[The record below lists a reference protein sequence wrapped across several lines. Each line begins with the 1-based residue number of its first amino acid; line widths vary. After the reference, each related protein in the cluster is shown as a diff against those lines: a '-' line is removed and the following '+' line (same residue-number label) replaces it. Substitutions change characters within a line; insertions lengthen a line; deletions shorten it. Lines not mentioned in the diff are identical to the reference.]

1 MRFSRIVLL
10 ALVIGA
16 GAFGQTISTI
26 AGTGQPGFSGDGG
39 PAIHAQFSEPRHLAV
54 DAAGNVYVLDSNN
67 IRIRRITPAGI
78 ITTVAGTGEQVESA
92 KGPATRSGLLGVG
105 GLAVMPNGTLYIA
118 DATGLQKVDPS
129 GMLSLVVTGQSV
141 GGVALGRSAVYYN
154 GVSDVWLLGP
164 NRTGKVVGGADPG
177 DASDGG
183 PATRAAFF
191 VSHTAVD
198 PEGNIYVADKEAHR
212 IRRFAPRGVI
222 TTLAGDGTPGF
233 AGDGGPA
240 AHSQLNRPES
250 IAIDVAGNVYI
261 ADTANFRIR
270 RVSTDG
276 VITTFAGGSGQNN
289 RQGDGGPA
297 IDAHIGA
304 PYDVAVGCAG
314 VYITD
319 SESVRKIALTD
330 PLIAYN
336 GVLDAAGKASIA
348 AGQPFSI
355 TGCNLAATSANADR
369 NQPLP
374 QTLGRASV
382 TVNGMPATLSST
394 DPAHIM
400 AVAPA
405 GITAGSVKV
414 VVSVGRMHSAP
425 LSVPAR

>member
-1 MRFSRIVLL
+1 MVLP
-10 ALVIGA
+10 ALVICG

-39 PAIHAQFSEPRHLAV
+39 PAINAQLSEPRHLAV

-78 ITTVAGTGEQVESA
+78 ITTVAGTGEQLEST
-92 KGPATRSGLLGVG
+92 KGPATHSGLLGVG

-129 GMLSLVVTGQSV
+129 GMLSLVVTDHSV
-141 GGVALGRSAVYYN
+141 GGVALGRSAVYYS

-164 NRTGKVVGGADPG
+164 NGTGKVVGGADPG

-183 PATRAAFF
+183 PATKAAFL

-198 PEGNIYVADKEAHR
+198 PEGRIYVADKEAHR
-212 IRRFAPRGVI
+212 IRRFALHGVI
-222 TTLAGDGTPGF
+222 STLAGDGTPGF
-233 AGDGGPA
+233 SGDGGPA

-270 RVSTDG
+270 RVGTDG
-276 VITTFAGGSGQNN
+276 VITTFAGGTGQNN
-289 RQGDGGPA
+289 REGDGGQA
-297 IDAHIGA
+297 TDAHIGA

-319 SESVRKIALTD
+319 SESVRKIALPD

-336 GVLDAAGKASIA
+336 GVVDAAGKASIA

-355 TGCNLAATSANADR
+355 TGCNLAATSANAER

-374 QTLGRASV
+374 QTLGQASV
-382 TVNGMPATLSST
+382 TVNGLPAMLSST
-394 DPAHIM
+394 EPTHIV

-414 VVSVGRMHSAP
+414 VVSVGRMHSAS